1 VDDALR
7 RHFIHSGVH
16 LILNDPKPWPDLKML
31 ESREICAGALH
42 QRHGRKISAR
52 QSLDVATAIAQ
63 GRQYF
68 ESAKGAS
75 HLTKPLLLY
84 YGVLSLARSVIM
96 ASDVKGGETSLAEGH
111 GLNAFQWK
119 ETLRTTGKTILDLDA
134 EVTRGTFAELAE
146 ATKNRERGYSLYHGQ
161 YLEPMENLGTENL
174 RADHSSQMLS
184 LSSLIARLPDL
195 TEAYRSTFGC
205 PARAYPTIVYSYG
218 EMQTDYFILNPSG
231 DLPQREVLQERFGWP
246 PSLHLQEQEHHHLLG
261 NIPGLEFRISET
273 TSTAAELEAKFPVKN
288 DRYGFPYL
296 VEPFETGFQLSTLS
310 IMFAITYFAG
320 MLVRY
325 FPSRWAALSS
335 HKDKDKEHS
344 LLIRALDIIEERFPQ
359 LALDELYSTPN
370 QEGRYRFW

>member
-1 VDDALR
+1 M
-7 RHFIHSGVH
+7 H

-31 ESREICAGALH
+31 ESREICAKALY
-42 QRHGRKISAR
+42 QRHGRKISAL
-52 QSLDVATAIAQ
+52 QPLDIATAIAQ

-68 ESAKGAS
+68 ESARGAP
-75 HLTKPLLLY
+75 HLTRPLLLY

-96 ASDVKGGETSLAEGH
+96 ASDVKGRETGLAEGH
-111 GLNAFQWK
+111 GLNASHWK
-119 ETLRTTGKTILDLDA
+119 ETLRTTGKTIFELEA
-134 EVTRGTFAELAE
+134 EVTRGTFAELAQ

-174 RADHSSQMLS
+174 RADDRSQMLS

-218 EMQTDYFILNPSG
+218 EMQKDYFILNPSG

-246 PSLHLQEQEHHHLLG
+246 PSLHLQEQDHHHSFG
-261 NIPGLEFRISET
+261 KIPGIEFRIGEN
-273 TSTAAELEAKFPVKN
+273 TSSPAELGANYPVKN

-296 VEPFETGFQLSTLS
+296 VEPFENGYQLSTLS
-310 IMFAITYFAG
+310 IMFGISYFAG

-335 HKDKDKEHS
+335 HKDRDKEHS
-344 LLIRALDIIEERFPQ
+344 LLMRALDIIEERFPQ
-359 LALDELYSTPN
+359 LILDELYSNTSN
-370 QEGRYRFW
+370 WERYRFW